1 MPAPAAKRW
10 RSFLHS
16 HFVLQ
21 TKLPHGIIAS
31 HQERTLT
38 PWSLGDVGRTTP
50 GSSPPPHPLASAD
63 NSFSR
68 VGIQQR
74 YSRIQI
80 HIRTCPSARIHHHC
94 ILQAADR
101 HLSCSTFR
109 FYPSLNAPYICYLS
123 RTVFYHFFLYPVLI
137 LLYYLPPCRPFFVCF
152 FTPPLSQYAIS
163 VCFGSSFV
171 VYSSSLVTQSSGS
184 CLLSS
189 HRIFIAECD

>member
-123 RTVFYHFFLYPVLI
+123 RTVFFHFFLYPVLI
-137 LLYYLPPCRPFFVCF
+137 LLYYLPPCRPFFRLF
-152 FTPPLSQYAIS
+152 FYPSPFAICHICLFRLEFCCVFFFSCYAIFRFLFIIFS
-163 VCFGSSFV
+163 QDF
-171 VYSSSLVTQSSGS
+171 YS
-184 CLLSS
+184 
-189 HRIFIAECD
+189 RM